1 MEVPQRL
8 PSFPIL
14 FFCNVSAPEEVKPR
28 RISGAWLRGHNL
40 AEFIQSEAEKSLD
53 ASVRRSKTVNYDLAF
68 AVLILVGCGL
78 HLQCILQPRR
88 QMNRRD
94 HAARAATAK
103 LNAREFKQ
111 DEPAVTAQS
120 FALALGQCS
129 IGATGKHQ

>member
-8 PSFPIL
+8 PSFLIL

-68 AVLILVGCGL
+68 AVPILVDRGL

-103 LNAREFKQ
+103 LNGSKFKR
-111 DEPAVTAQS
+111 DTLRIAAQS
-120 FALALGQCS
+120 FALVLG
-129 IGATGKHQ
+129 

>member
-1 MEVPQRL
+1 MDVRQRL
-8 PSFPIL
+8 PSSLIL

-40 AEFIQSEAEKSLD
+40 AEFIQSEAEEPLD

-94 HAARAATAK
+94 HAARTATAK
-103 LNAREFKQ
+103 LNGREFKR
-111 DEPAVTAQS
+111 DKPRIAAQS
-120 FALALGQCS
+120 FALVLG
-129 IGATGKHQ
+129 